1 MIETL
6 NLSGNWTISAEAM
19 GQPITIE
26 MNLTQ
31 NGENASGT
39 MDSMFGKGTIEDG
52 KLAGNS
58 LSGTIKI
65 SFQDQPVELKLNG
78 IVDGDSMKG
87 TLDSPFGEIP
97 FTAKKSN

>member
-1 MIETL
+1 MNDTIT
-6 NLSGNWTISAEAM
+6 GNWTISADAM

-31 NGENASGT
+31 DGENVGGT

-52 KLAGNS
+52 KLVGNS

-65 SFQDQPVELKLNG
+65 SFQGQPVELKMSG
-78 IVDGDSMKG
+78 KVEGDLMNG
-87 TLDSPFGEIP
+87 TLGSPFGDIP
-97 FTAKKSN
+97 FTAKKSI